1 MILSIRNDRLR
12 EGKPDKKRTQSFSY
26 LKSVITGCV
35 KATLDLLFI
44 AADSV
49 SRKVLFLIPIIV
61 GCSRILNICLIKED
75 CKAVFF
81 PLVLFFCMSVLSL
94 KSASD
99 YKALRFDKQLIGFWP
114 LLVRVMK

>member
-1 MILSIRNDRLR
+1 MR
-12 EGKPDKKRTQSFSY
+12 EEKPDKKRTQSFSY
-26 LKSVITGCV
+26 MKSVITGCV

-44 AADSV
+44 AVDGV

-61 GCSRILNICLIKED
+61 GCSRILNTFVLSK
-75 CKAVFF
+75 KTAKLFF
-81 PLVLFFCMSVLSL
+81 FTCAFFCMSILPL

-99 YKALRFDKQLIGFWP
+99 YKALQFDKQLIGFWP